1 MWTVVIVV
9 TAAVLASWNIP
20 GLVSSEQTLSF
31 DTEANCSAWVEK
43 NESKVKYLG
52 YAFKG
57 TPCVFVEV
65 DADGN
70 VVE

>member
-1 MWTVVIVV
+1 VVVIVT
-9 TAAVLASWNIP
+9 TAAVLASWNIT
-20 GLVSSEQTLSF
+20 GLVGSEQSLNF
-31 DTEANCSAWVEK
+31 DTEANCTAWVEK
-43 NESKVKYLG
+43 NKVGVELMG
-52 YAFKG
+52 YEFKG